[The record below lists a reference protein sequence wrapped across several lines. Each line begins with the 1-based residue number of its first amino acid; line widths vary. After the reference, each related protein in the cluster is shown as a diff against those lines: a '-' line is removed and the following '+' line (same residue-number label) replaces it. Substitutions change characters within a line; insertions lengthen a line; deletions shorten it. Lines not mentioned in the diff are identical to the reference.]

1 MNSRSML
8 VDDDALVR
16 CSLKYRL
23 EREGYAVTTRKAAQ
37 LNG

>member
-8 VDDDALVR
+8 VDDDALVQR
-16 CSLKYRL
+16 SLKYRL
-23 EREGYAVTTRKAAQ
+23 ERKGYAVTTCKAAQ